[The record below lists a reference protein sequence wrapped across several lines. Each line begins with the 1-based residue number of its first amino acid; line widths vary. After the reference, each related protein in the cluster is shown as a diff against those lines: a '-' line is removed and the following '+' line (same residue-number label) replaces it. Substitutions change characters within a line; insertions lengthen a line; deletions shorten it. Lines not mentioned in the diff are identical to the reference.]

1 MKICITDKNVITNK
15 FNEFFINI
23 GSNLASEIPLPNN
36 NFDLYLPHIPTISAE
51 NSKMKKKL
59 KDIFS
64 MKHNKTKYYDNINV
78 NAIKKICKELK
89 TPLTCVFD
97 LSLHTNFSW

>member
-36 NFDLYLPHIPTISAE
+36 NFDLYLPHISTIFAE
-51 NSKMKKKL
+51 NS
-59 KDIFS
+59 
-64 MKHNKTKYYDNINV
+64 INEEE
-78 NAIKKICKELK
+78 IKRHFFNE
-89 TPLTCVFD
+89 T
-97 LSLHTNFSW
+97 